1 MQHTQSECDDKAVTG
16 RRETA
21 VYLAQLLVV
30 QLTQEEYIDWWSM
43 YSHPYNYHTSDL
55 DVCEVHTLLY

>member
-1 MQHTQSECDDKAVTG
+1 MAMKKNAVTG

-30 QLTQEEYIDWWSM
+30 QLTHEREE
-43 YSHPYNYHTSDL
+43 
-55 DVCEVHTLLY
+55 